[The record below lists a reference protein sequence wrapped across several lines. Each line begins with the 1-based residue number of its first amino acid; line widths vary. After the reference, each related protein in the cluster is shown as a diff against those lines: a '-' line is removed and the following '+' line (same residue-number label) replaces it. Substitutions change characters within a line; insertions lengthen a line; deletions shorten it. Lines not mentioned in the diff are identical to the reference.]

1 MQELMRS
8 LCIEK
13 FGKIRIAQWNSYA
26 DKEPWLAVQVKK
38 LDGKPW
44 LWIDDHI
51 ASPGRLEFLGL
62 AAENCI
68 RVCPDGPDELIE
80 LKKILE
86 SRLERF
92 SESELSSSTLQG
104 ETSATAALPASVGLD
119 EATLDPP
126 PPSLRFTV

>member
-1 MQELMRS
+1 ME
-8 LCIEK
+8 
-13 FGKIRIAQWNSYA
+13 
-26 DKEPWLAVQVKK
+26 VKK
-38 LDGKPW
+38 LNDRPW

-68 RVCPDGPDELIE
+68 RVCPNGPDELIE

-92 SESELSSSTLQG
+92 SGSELSSSTPRG
-104 ETSATAALPASVGLD
+104 ETSATAALPASVRLD
-119 EATLDPP
+119 EATLD
-126 PPSLRFTV
+126 